1 MVEFKKKLVGK
12 SDKQVSLTLIIKLFT
27 LSTTKRSCEEK
38 IKTLQK
44 YSLNKKWRSG
54 KSFYNN
60 YKGYNYYNNYN
71 YYDRH

>member
-12 SDKQVSLTLIIKLFT
+12 SDKQVSLTLVIKLFT

-44 YSLNKKWRSG
+44 YSLNKKWRSR
-54 KSFYNN
+54 KSFL
-60 YKGYNYYNNYN
+60 
-71 YYDRH
+71 

>member
-12 SDKQVSLTLIIKLFT
+12 SDKQVSLTLVIKLFT

-54 KSFYNN
+54 KSFYN
-60 YKGYNYYNNYN
+60 YNNNHKDYN
-71 YYDRH
+71 